1 MPLQFE
7 SPQGDP
13 SLWLAIVEEEIARL
27 VTREIRSIA
36 RDAADLYWDSLTAA
50 GDLGV
55 FDIVP
60 IRWNSFVD
68 GQLVDTFGGVY
79 TNGSVSTFL
88 QAPGSAALPIQTAF
102 EWAAVVNTDAVAYAR
117 TMPNRMRD
125 VGDHLWNDLTTK
137 ISAGIESGDV
147 RDRLRTVIQETGE
160 FSAKRAEMIA
170 RTETTRAYN
179 AGTLA
184 GAQALGE
191 FGPTEK
197 VWSSGMDERVRETHA
212 AADNQYVGINEQFQ
226 VGDALMDAPGGDG
239 PAEEV
244 VNCRCT
250 LLFLYPGDTRPDGT
264 TVPEATAPEA
274 PALGIELQDFAPSA
288 YGPGPASVQK
298 FSRVLEIPQQAKGR
312 VKVRAEA
319 MADTVAALD
328 RIHGMTNVLPRI
340 NLVLG
345 GKSTAKG
352 GHFTPGTR
360 GPKPKRVRGESF
372 QDRSD
377 KVKEYNSRPL
387 QAEIRIND
395 FDIDKQMF
403 DLTHELGHAVD
414 WDGTTFASRRAWSSA
429 EARSLQSKYKAEWL
443 DHLDEIQDT
452 ETRLFLQL
460 GKEVREAES
469 VRGYISN
476 APVAYRQ
483 YFTSVEEVWAR
494 SYSQWAAEVTGESRL
509 VSAVNIAKAKGYQFA
524 DDEFARIKPIIEG
537 ILKERGLLQ

>member
-7 SPQGDP
+7 PP
-13 SLWLAIVEEEIARL
+13 TKNATEWLLFVEEEIAGL

-36 RDAADLYWDSLTAA
+36 RDAADLYWDSLTAS
-50 GDLGV
+50 GDYAV
-55 FDIVP
+55 FDVVP

-68 GQLVDTFGGVY
+68 NQLVDTFAGLY
-79 TNGSVSTFL
+79 SNGSVSTFL
-88 QAPGSAALPIQTAF
+88 QAPGAAALTIDTAF
-102 EWAAVVNTDAVAYAR
+102 QWAAVVNTDAVAYAR

-137 ISAGIESGDV
+137 ISSGIESGDV
-147 RDRLRTVIQETGE
+147 RDRLRNVIQETGE
-160 FSAKRAEMIA
+160 FSAKRAETIA
-170 RTETTRAYN
+170 RTEVTRAFN
-179 AGTLA
+179 AGSLA

-191 FGPTEK
+191 FGPVEK
-197 VWSSGMDERVRETHA
+197 VWITGLDSRVRPSHIEA
-212 AADNQYVGINEQFQ
+212 EGQYVPLSENFI
-226 VGDALMDAPGGDG
+226 VGGFAMSAPGDG
-239 PAEEV
+239 PVQEV
-244 VNCRCT
+244 VNCRCST
-250 LLFLYPGDTRPDGT
+250 QFLYPGDTRPDGT
-264 TVPEATAPEA
+264 VVPKTITPEA
-274 PALGIELQDFAPSA
+274 PALQIEAQDIQPSS

-340 NLVLG
+340 DLVLG

-469 VRGYISN
+469 VRGYLSK

-494 SYSQWAAEVTGESRL
+494 SYSQWAAEVTAESRL

-524 DDEFARIKPIIEG
+524 DNEFARIKPIIEG